1 MFSPFVLLILML
13 SATFLNTYST
23 FIIALLINVLV
34 YHLYSSVLFLDLF
47 LLFFGGGGCVIF
59 F

>member
-1 MFSPFVLLILML
+1 MFSLFVLIILML

-47 LLFFGGGGCVIF
+47 LLFFGDGGCVIF